1 MKLLVLGIGNVMFS
15 DEGIGVHFAK
25 MLQKNYT
32 FKSDKHSIEFIDGGT
47 LANLL
52 MPILAD
58 FDEVLL
64 IDCIDAD
71 GGEVGD
77 VYFFNYEV
85 MPNAIKWSGSAHEIE
100 MLQTLQM
107 MELCG
112 DMPKTH
118 ILGVVPKRIEPMSL
132 KLSEEMQRAVPVME
146 KQALKFITELGFSY
160 EKVANFSAQ
169 DIADEFEKIKHD
181 N

>member
-1 MKLLVLGIGNVMFS
+1 MKLLVLGIGNIMFS

-25 MLQKNYT
+25 MLQRNYT
-32 FKSDKHSIEFIDGGT
+32 FKSENHSIEFIDGGT

-52 MPILAD
+52 MPILAE

-71 GGEVGD
+71 GGEIGD

-85 MPNAIKWSGSAHEIE
+85 MPKAISWSGSAHEIE

-132 KLSEEMQRAVPVME
+132 NLSDEMQKAAHVME
-146 KQALKFITELGFSY
+146 KQALKFIQNLGFSY
-160 EKVANFSAQ
+160 EKIANFSVQ
-169 DIADEFEKIKHD
+169 DIANEFENIKHD
-181 N
+181 D

>member
-32 FKSDKHSIEFIDGGT
+32 FKSDEHSIEFIDGGT

-52 MPILAD
+52 MPILAE

-64 IDCIDAD
+64 IDCIEAD
-71 GGEVGD
+71 GGEIGD
-77 VYFFNYEV
+77 VYFFDYKV

-118 ILGVVPKRIEPMSL
+118 ILGVVPKRIEPMSFCISDEL
-132 KLSEEMQRAVPVME
+132 QKSSKVME
-146 KQALKFITELGFSY
+146 KQALKFISELGFSY
-160 EKVANFSAQ
+160 EKIANFSVQ

>member
-15 DEGIGVHFAK
+15 DEGVGVHFAK

-32 FKSDKHSIEFIDGGT
+32 FKSDEHTIEFIDGGT

-52 MPILAD
+52 MYILAD
-58 FDEVLL
+58 YDRILL
-64 IDCIDAD
+64 VDCIDAND
-71 GGEVGD
+71 AEIGD
-77 VYFFNYEV
+77 VYFFDYEA

-107 MELCG
+107 MDLCG
-112 DMPKTH
+112 DLPKTH

-132 KLSEEMQRAVPVME
+132 KLSDEMQKAVLVME
-146 KQALKFITELGFSY
+146 KQALKFITEFGFSY

-169 DIADEFEKIKHD
+169 DVADEFEKTGYD

>member
-52 MPILAD
+52 MPILAE
-58 FDEVLL
+58 FDEILL

-71 GGEVGD
+71 DSEIGD
-77 VYFFNYEV
+77 VYFFDYEV

-118 ILGVVPKRIEPMSL
+118 ILGVVPKRIEPMSFVISDEL
-132 KLSEEMQRAVPVME
+132 QKSSQVME
-146 KQALKFITELGFSY
+146 KQALNFIASLGFSY
-160 EKVANFSAQ
+160 EKIANFSVQ
-169 DIADEFEKIKHD
+169 DIANEFEKTGI
-181 N
+181 

>member
-15 DEGIGVHFAK
+15 DEGVGVHFAK

-32 FKSDKHSIEFIDGGT
+32 FKSDEHTIEFIDGGT

-52 MPILAD
+52 MYILAD
-58 FDEVLL
+58 YDRILL
-64 IDCIDAD
+64 VDCIDAD
-71 GGEVGD
+71 GGEIGD
-77 VYFFNYEV
+77 VYFFDYEA

-107 MELCG
+107 MDLCG
-112 DMPKTH
+112 DLPKTH

-132 KLSEEMQRAVPVME
+132 KLSDEMQKAVLTME

-169 DIADEFEKIKHD
+169 DVADEFEKTSYD

>member
-1 MKLLVLGIGNVMFS
+1 MFS

-52 MPILAD
+52 MPILAE
-58 FDEVLL
+58 FDEILL

-71 GGEVGD
+71 DADIGD
-77 VYFFNYEV
+77 VYFFDYEV
-85 MPNAIKWSGSAHEIE
+85 MPNMIKWSGSAHEIE

-118 ILGVVPKRIEPMSL
+118 ILGVVPKRIEPMSFTISDEL
-132 KLSEEMQRAVPVME
+132 QKSSQVME
-146 KQALKFITELGFSY
+146 KQALNFIASLGFSY
-160 EKVANFSAQ
+160 EKIANFSVQ
-169 DIADEFEKIKHD
+169 DIANEFEKTGI
-181 N
+181 

>member
-25 MLQKNYT
+25 MLQKNYR
-32 FKSDKHSIEFIDGGT
+32 FKSENHTIEFIDGGT

-52 MPILAD
+52 MPILAE
-58 FDEVLL
+58 FDEILL

-71 GGEVGD
+71 DSEIGD
-77 VYFFNYEV
+77 VYFFDYEV

-118 ILGVVPKRIEPMSL
+118 ILGVVPKRIEPMSFAISDEL
-132 KLSEEMQRAVPVME
+132 QKSSQVME
-146 KQALKFITELGFSY
+146 KQALKFIAGLGFSY
-160 EKVANFSAQ
+160 EKISNFSVQ
-169 DIADEFEKIKHD
+169 DIANEFEMTGT
-181 N
+181 

>member
-32 FKSDKHSIEFIDGGT
+32 FKSDEHSIEFIDGGT

-52 MPILAD
+52 MPILAE

-71 GGEVGD
+71 GGEIGD
-77 VYFFNYEV
+77 VYF
-85 MPNAIKWSGSAHEIE
+85 
-100 MLQTLQM
+100 
-107 MELCG
+107 
-112 DMPKTH
+112 
-118 ILGVVPKRIEPMSL
+118 
-132 KLSEEMQRAVPVME
+132 
-146 KQALKFITELGFSY
+146 
-160 EKVANFSAQ
+160 
-169 DIADEFEKIKHD
+169 
-181 N
+181 